1 MMEHALPL
9 EIEPSVDA
17 LNRPEVYASVM
28 VIGSGPVG
36 VRFVRAYLERQPQ
49 ARVLLCG
56 NEPFDPYNRVQLSA
70 FLAGGMSRTD
80 LNLALPSPRINPNF
94 EYRVASIASIA
105 PDRKQA
111 VDQLGRIYRYDTLVL
126 ATGARAHR
134 PNIPG
139 IDQVGV
145 YTFRNLKDADH
156 LYARTARARHLVVLG
171 GGLLGLEAAVALSRS
186 RTEVTVIQQGAWL
199 MNRQLDDRAADLLRR
214 KVEGKGIRVIVR
226 SGVREIYGD
235 GRVTAV
241 RTYDDRILE
250 CDTVLVCA
258 GIQPNTALALN
269 AGLSVGQGIR
279 VNDRLQ
285 TSDPSI
291 YAIGECC
298 EHRGRTYGLVAPGFE
313 QAAVAAKVLVGEQ
326 ADYEG
331 SQISARLKVVGEPVC
346 SLGEVNDLP
355 RRPYL
360 KEWVYQ
366 QSDGSTYRKIVAE
379 KGRVTGVVGYGDWA
393 EFSRVQSLYQQQK
406 PLAWWRLWW
415 FQKSGHLGFGR
426 DGSNDPSQWPL
437 DAVVCQC
444 NQVTRGQLSN
454 ALPECRGLLELKTAT
469 GAGTVCG
476 SCQPYLEQLL
486 GGSGPRSRE
495 AGWRVAAIS
504 SLLAFVLATVLLA
517 WPAASVSD
525 SVQQVTLFEQF
536 WNDKFWKQVTGFS
549 LLGLSAVALLMSLRK
564 RLNWQWMGAFVAWR
578 GVHTGLGV
586 MCLLVLMVHT
596 GFHLGSQLNAWL
608 IANFV
613 SVIALGAGAGA
624 AIAVSHR
631 LPPAWSVRMR
641 RSWRW
646 LHLLVSWPLPVL
658 LAAHIVSVY
667 YF

>member
-1 MMEHALPL
+1 MMKQALPL

-17 LNRPEVYASVM
+17 LNRPETHASVM
-28 VIGSGPVG
+28 VVGSGPVG
-36 VRFVRAYLERQPQ
+36 VRFVRDYLERRPE
-49 ARVLLCG
+49 ARLLLCG

-70 FLAGGMSRTD
+70 FLAGGMTRSD
-80 LNLALPSPRINPNF
+80 LNLALPSPQLNPNF
-94 EYRVASIASIA
+94 EYRVASVATIA
-105 PDRKQA
+105 PERKQA
-111 VDQLGRIYRYDTLVL
+111 VDQLGRIYHYDTLVL

-139 IDQVGV
+139 IDQAGV

-199 MNRQLDDRAADLLRR
+199 MNRQLDNRAADLLRR
-214 KVEGKGIRVIVR
+214 KVEEKGIRVIVQ

-235 GRVTAV
+235 GRVTGV
-241 RTYDDRILE
+241 RTYDDRILP

-313 QAAVAAKVLVGEQ
+313 QAAVAAKVLAGEQ

-355 RRPYL
+355 RKPYL

-366 QSDGSTYRKIVAE
+366 PSDGAVYRKIVAE

-393 EFSRVQSLYQQQK
+393 EFNRVQSLYQQQK
-406 PLAWWRLWW
+406 PIAWWRLWW

-426 DGSNDPSQWPL
+426 DGSNDPSQWP
-437 DAVVCQC
+437 AETVVCQC

-454 ALPECRGLLELKTAT
+454 ALPECRSLLELKTTT
-469 GAGTVCG
+469 GAGMVCG

-486 GGSGPRSRE
+486 GGNAPRSRE
-495 AGWRVAAIS
+495 AGWWVAAVS

-564 RLNWQWMGAFVAWR
+564 RLNWRWMGAFVAWR
-578 GVHTGLGV
+578 GVHTGLGA

-613 SVIALGAGAGA
+613 GVIALGAGAGA

-631 LPPAWSVRMR
+631 LPPVWSVRVR
-641 RSWRW
+641 RGWRW